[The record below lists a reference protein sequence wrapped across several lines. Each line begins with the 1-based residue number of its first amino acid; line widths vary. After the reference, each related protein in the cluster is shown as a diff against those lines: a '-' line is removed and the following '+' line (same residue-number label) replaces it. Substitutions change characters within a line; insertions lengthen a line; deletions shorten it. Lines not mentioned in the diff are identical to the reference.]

1 MKVSELFSRALALL
15 NEEEGRARV
24 YKKNC
29 LPLVNQL
36 LAQCLSTENAIR
48 EAKGQALLT
57 TVGKVESMTDV
68 IPYDE
73 NFVSACMPYG
83 LAALFSADDDR
94 SMANAMGAQFEEL
107 KAGYQAANFQNIRNY
122 YV

>member
-107 KAGYQAANFQNIRNY
+107 KAVYQAANFQNIRNY